1 MILTFVGVVG
11 LIFFVSWIIFGIACD
26 IFDYT
31 NPFICKYLGWHRADD
46 TNVKIDDVNLDLH
59 SCCKCCGKKI
69 VLKRYTSNWVEEKDG

>member
-31 NPFICKYLGWHRADD
+31 NPFICKYLGWHRCDD
-46 TNVKIDDVNLDLH
+46 SDVTIDDVTLDLH
-59 SCCKCCGKKI
+59 SHCRCCKKKI
-69 VLKRYTSNWVEEKDG
+69 VLKRYASNWVEEKDS